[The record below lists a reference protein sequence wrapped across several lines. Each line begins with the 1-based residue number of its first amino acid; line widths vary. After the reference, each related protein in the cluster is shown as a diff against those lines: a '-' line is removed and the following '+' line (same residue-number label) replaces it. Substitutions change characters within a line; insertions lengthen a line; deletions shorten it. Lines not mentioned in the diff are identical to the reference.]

1 MRRAIETAPRD
12 GKVVLLEDDA
22 TGAFELA
29 RWSAEA
35 LAWVKENGELCKI
48 KPTYWH
54 ATRRDENPLPEGDA
68 NLLDGEAGSGSAS
81 ESPERPS
88 LLSFL
93 SRVKP
98 PSPVVA
104 PDVIAPRPAA
114 TPPPMNVAA
123 IKSEIA
129 PTRNSSL
136 DGGDDDLMGTK
147 PLSMRPKFGKKG
159 VEQAGLGLTESSL
172 GAAFPSTS
180 DRVESQSPF
189 VGSDSVP
196 PRSVAVPSAMNVKSE
211 IAKAQAGHGSAE
223 SSFAAAL
230 MAAFPSSSDRVESQS
245 RFVAPN
251 VVAPRPVAIPSPM
264 NVTAVKSQI
273 TPGKAPAGRGFAV
286 SSIAAAMI
294 AASLIGMYFYFRAEV
309 DTYVTQYVG
318 QRNIARIGT
327 SPRALQELDKVAPAP
342 APVRQQAEAN
352 GGSEQVLAAAAQ
364 KLPSNEVEDRGAL
377 TEERE
382 RNAALANELATA
394 RPEAD
399 AQAAQS
405 TKSGA
410 DAEQLKRAAEAASLE
425 LRQSL
430 QQEKERAEALTAELA
445 KARQE
450 IKVQAALSRTKS
462 EEAAQLKRMA
472 ESATIDLQ
480 QSVQQQRERAEALA
494 GELAKSRREIE
505 DATQLKRTA
514 DNETAGMQQSVQ
526 QERERA
532 EALAGELAK
541 ARRENEEA
549 AQLKRTAES
558 ATTDLQQSLQQQRER
573 AEALAVELAT
583 ARREIE
589 AQATLS
595 RTKSEEVAQLK
606 RTAESAPT
614 GLQQERDRAEAM
626 ARRNAE
632 AQAALSSNKDDE
644 ARRLKPALEAATTG
658 LQQSALQERD
668 KTGGPAAG
676 PKSTTGPVDARLP
689 FAPNDQ
695 TVKWRQAAAEQQAA
709 TVPKGE
715 ATRLLERANA
725 LLGEGN
731 IGAARVVLERA
742 AEIGSIQ
749 ATFRLAET
757 YDPLVLSIWRT
768 YGTRG
773 DATKAR
779 ELYAKAYDG
788 GIKAAKDRSDAL
800 QAAGLEAK

>member
-1 MRRAIETAPRD
+1 MRRALETAPRD
-12 GKVVLLEDDA
+12 GKVVILEDDA

-35 LAWVKENGELCKI
+35 LAWVKENGELSKI
-48 KPTYWH
+48 RPTYWH
-54 ATRRDENPLPEGDA
+54 ATRRDENLLQEGDV
-68 NLLDGEAGSGSAS
+68 NLLDGEAGSGGAS

-93 SRVKP
+93 GRVEP

-114 TPPPMNVAA
+114 TPPPMNVVA

-136 DGGDDDLMGTK
+136 DGGDDDSMGTK

-159 VEQAGLGLTESSL
+159 VEQAG
-172 GAAFPSTS
+172 
-180 DRVESQSPF
+180 
-189 VGSDSVP
+189 
-196 PRSVAVPSAMNVKSE
+196 
-211 IAKAQAGHGSAE
+211 HGSEE

-245 RFVAPN
+245 QFVAPN

-318 QRNIARIGT
+318 QRDIARIGT
-327 SPRALQELDKVAPAP
+327 SPRASQEADTVAPAP
-342 APVRQQAEAN
+342 AVRQQAEAN
-352 GGSEQVLAAAAQ
+352 GGREQILAAAGQELAA
-364 KLPSNEVEDRGAL
+364 NEVQYRGAL
-377 TEERE
+377 TEERD
-382 RNAALANELATA
+382 RSAALASELATA
-394 RPEAD
+394 RQEAD
-399 AQAAQS
+399 TQAALS
-405 TKSGA
+405 TKSGE
-410 DAEQLKRAAEAASLE
+410 DAEQLKRAAETASLE

-430 QQEKERAEALTAELA
+430 QQEKERAEALTGELA
-445 KARQE
+445 NARRE
-450 IKVQAALSRTKS
+450 IEAQAALSRTKS

-472 ESATIDLQ
+472 ESATTDLQ
-480 QSVQQQRERAEALA
+480 QSVQERERAEALA
-494 GELAKSRREIE
+494 GELAKARREIE
-505 DATQLKRTA
+505 EATQLKRTA
-514 DNETAGMQQSVQ
+514 DSETAGMQQSVQ
-526 QERERA
+526 QQRERA

-549 AQLKRTAES
+549 AQLKRMAES

-573 AEALAVELAT
+573 VEALTGELAK

-595 RTKSEEVAQLK
+595 RSKSEEAAQHK

-644 ARRLKPALEAATTG
+644 DRRLKPALEAATTG
-658 LQQSALQERD
+658 LQQSAQQERD

-676 PKSTTGPVDARLP
+676 PKSTAGPVDARLP

-695 TVKWRQAAAEQQAA
+695 TVKWRQAAAEQRAA
-709 TVPKGE
+709 AEPKGE
-715 ATRLLERANA
+715 AARLLERANA

>member
-1 MRRAIETAPRD
+1 MPS
-12 GKVVLLEDDA
+12 
-22 TGAFELA
+22 A
-29 RWSAEA
+29 R
-35 LAWVKENGELCKI
+35 N
-48 KPTYWH
+48 
-54 ATRRDENPLPEGDA
+54 
-68 NLLDGEAGSGSAS
+68 
-81 ESPERPS
+81 
-88 LLSFL
+88 
-93 SRVKP
+93 
-98 PSPVVA
+98 
-104 PDVIAPRPAA
+104 
-114 TPPPMNVAA
+114 
-123 IKSEIA
+123 
-129 PTRNSSL
+129 
-136 DGGDDDLMGTK
+136 
-147 PLSMRPKFGKKG
+147 
-159 VEQAGLGLTESSL
+159 
-172 GAAFPSTS
+172 
-180 DRVESQSPF
+180 VESEPAS
-189 VGSDSVP
+189 
-196 PRSVAVPSAMNVKSE
+196 R
-211 IAKAQAGHGSAE
+211 KAQWDYETAE

-230 MAAFPSSSDRVESQS
+230 VAAFSSSSDRIESQS
-245 RFVAPN
+245 PFVATN
-251 VVAPRPVAIPSPM
+251 VVAPRPVAIPSPI
-264 NVTAVKSQI
+264 NVTAVKAQI
-273 TPGKAPAGRGFAV
+273 TPDRAPAGRGFAV
-286 SSIAAAMI
+286 SLIAAAMI

-318 QRNIARIGT
+318 QRNIARTGM
-327 SPRALQELDKVAPAP
+327 SPRALQEIDKVALAP
-342 APVRQQAEAN
+342 AAVRQQAAAN

-364 KLPSNEVEDRGAL
+364 KLPSNEAEDRGAL

-382 RNAALANELATA
+382 RNASLTNELATA
-394 RPEAD
+394 RQEAD
-399 AQAAQS
+399 TQAAQS

-430 QQEKERAEALTAELA
+430 QQEKERAEALTGELA

-450 IKVQAALSRTKS
+450 IEVQAALSRTKS
-462 EEAAQLKRMA
+462 DEAAQLKRMA
-472 ESATIDLQ
+472 ESATTDLQ

-514 DNETAGMQQSVQ
+514 DSETAGMQQSVQ
-526 QERERA
+526 QQRERA

-549 AQLKRTAES
+549 VQLKRTAES

-595 RTKSEEVAQLK
+595 RTKSEETAQLK

-614 GLQQERDRAEAM
+614 GLQQERDRAEAK

-632 AQAALSSNKDDE
+632 AQAALSSNKNDE

-658 LQQSALQERD
+658 LQQSAQQELD

-676 PKSTTGPVDARLP
+676 PKSTVGPADARLP

-695 TVKWRQAAAEQQAA
+695 AVKSRQAAAEQQAA
-709 TVPKGE
+709 AVPKGE
-715 ATRLLERANA
+715 AARLLERANA

-768 YGTRG
+768 YGTQG

>member
-12 GKVVLLEDDA
+12 GKVVILEDDA

-35 LAWVKENGELCKI
+35 LAWVKENGELSKI
-48 KPTYWH
+48 RPTYWH
-54 ATRRDENPLPEGDA
+54 AMRRDENLLQEGDA
-68 NLLDGEAGSGSAS
+68 NLLDGEAGSAGAS

-88 LLSFL
+88 LLSYL
-93 SRVKP
+93 GRVEL
-98 PSPVVA
+98 PSLIGA
-104 PDVIAPRPAA
+104 PDVIALRPSA
-114 TPPPMNVAA
+114 TPSPTNVIA

-129 PTRNSSL
+129 PAKRH
-136 DGGDDDLMGTK
+136 
-147 PLSMRPKFGKKG
+147 
-159 VEQAGLGLTESSL
+159 
-172 GAAFPSTS
+172 
-180 DRVESQSPF
+180 
-189 VGSDSVP
+189 
-196 PRSVAVPSAMNVKSE
+196 SASR
-211 IAKAQAGHGSAE
+211 KAQWDHETAE

-230 MAAFPSSSDRVESQS
+230 VAAFHCSSDRIESQS
-245 RFVAPN
+245 PFVAPN

-318 QRNIARIGT
+318 QRDIARIGT
-327 SPRALQELDKVAPAP
+327 SPPASQEADT
-342 APVRQQAEAN
+342 Q
-352 GGSEQVLAAAAQ
+352 
-364 KLPSNEVEDRGAL
+364 
-377 TEERE
+377 
-382 RNAALANELATA
+382 AAL
-394 RPEAD
+394 
-399 AQAAQS
+399 S
-405 TKSGA
+405 TKSGE
-410 DAEQLKRAAEAASLE
+410 DAEQLKRAAETASLE

-430 QQEKERAEALTAELA
+430 QQEKERAEALTGELA
-445 KARQE
+445 KARRE
-450 IKVQAALSRTKS
+450 IEAQAALSRTKS
-462 EEAAQLKRMA
+462 EQAAQLKRTA
-472 ESATIDLQ
+472 ES
-480 QSVQQQRERAEALA
+480 
-494 GELAKSRREIE
+494 
-505 DATQLKRTA
+505 
-514 DNETAGMQQSVQ
+514 ETAGMQQSLQ
-526 QERERA
+526 QQREQA
-532 EALAGELAK
+532 EALAVELAK
-541 ARRENEEA
+541 ARRESEEA

-558 ATTDLQQSLQQQRER
+558 ETAGMQQSLQQQRER
-573 AEALAVELAT
+573 VEALTGELAT

-595 RTKSEEVAQLK
+595 RTKSEEAAQLK
-606 RTAESAPT
+606 QTAESAPT
-614 GLQQERDRAEAM
+614 GLQQERERAEAK
-626 ARRNAE
+626 ARRNVE
-632 AQAALSSNKDDE
+632 AQPALSSNKDDE
-644 ARRLKPALEAATTG
+644 AGRLKPAVEAATTG
-658 LQQSALQERD
+658 LQQSAQQERD
-668 KTGGPAAG
+668 KPGKPAAG
-676 PKSTTGPVDARLP
+676 PKSTAGPVDARLP
-689 FAPNDQ
+689 LAPNDQ
-695 TVKWRQAAAEQQAA
+695 TVKWRQGAAEQRAAAE
-709 TVPKGE
+709 PKGE
-715 ATRLLERANA
+715 AARLLERANA

>member
-12 GKVVLLEDDA
+12 GKVVILEDDV

-35 LAWVKENGELCKI
+35 LAWVKENGELSKI
-48 KPTYWH
+48 GPTYWH
-54 ATRRDENPLPEGDA
+54 AMRRDENLLQEGDA
-68 NLLDGEAGSGSAS
+68 NLLDGEAGSAGAS

-88 LLSFL
+88 LLSHL
-93 SRVKP
+93 GRVEL
-98 PSPVVA
+98 PSPIGA
-104 PDVIAPRPAA
+104 PDVVALRPSA
-114 TPPPMNVAA
+114 TPSPTNVIA

-129 PTRNSSL
+129 PAKRH
-136 DGGDDDLMGTK
+136 
-147 PLSMRPKFGKKG
+147 
-159 VEQAGLGLTESSL
+159 
-172 GAAFPSTS
+172 
-180 DRVESQSPF
+180 
-189 VGSDSVP
+189 
-196 PRSVAVPSAMNVKSE
+196 SASR
-211 IAKAQAGHGSAE
+211 KAQWDHETAE

-230 MAAFPSSSDRVESQS
+230 VAACSSSSDRVESQS
-245 RFVAPN
+245 PFVAPN

-273 TPGKAPAGRGFAV
+273 TPDRAPAGRGFAV
-286 SSIAAAMI
+286 SSTAAAMI

-318 QRNIARIGT
+318 QRDIARIGT
-327 SPRALQELDKVAPAP
+327 SPRASQKADTVAPAP
-342 APVRQQAEAN
+342 AVRQQAEAN
-352 GGSEQVLAAAAQ
+352 GNSEQILAAAGQEPAA
-364 KLPSNEVEDRGAL
+364 NEVQYRGAL

-394 RPEAD
+394 RQEAD
-399 AQAAQS
+399 TQAALS
-405 TKSGA
+405 TKSGK
-410 DAEQLKRAAEAASLE
+410 DAEQLKRAAETASLE

-430 QQEKERAEALTAELA
+430 QQEKERAEALTGELA
-445 KARQE
+445 KARRE
-450 IKVQAALSRTKS
+450 IEAQAALSRTKS

-472 ESATIDLQ
+472 ESATTDLQ
-480 QSVQQQRERAEALA
+480 QSVH
-494 GELAKSRREIE
+494 
-505 DATQLKRTA
+505 
-514 DNETAGMQQSVQ
+514 

-549 AQLKRTAES
+549 AQLKRMAES

-573 AEALAVELAT
+573 VEALTGELAK
-583 ARREIE
+583 ARRDIE

-595 RTKSEEVAQLK
+595 RTKSEEAAQLK
-606 RTAESAPT
+606 RTAETATT
-614 GLQQERDRAEAM
+614 GLQQERERAEAK
-626 ARRNAE
+626 ARRNVE
-632 AQAALSSNKDDE
+632 AQPALSSNKDDE
-644 ARRLKPALEAATTG
+644 AGRLKPAVEAATTG
-658 LQQSALQERD
+658 LQQSAQQEHD
-668 KTGGPAAG
+668 KPGKPAAG
-676 PKSTTGPVDARLP
+676 PKSTAGPVDARLP
-689 FAPNDQ
+689 LAPNDQ
-695 TVKWRQAAAEQQAA
+695 TVKVRQAAAEQRAAAEPQAA
-709 TVPKGE
+709 AEQRAAAEPKGE
-715 ATRLLERANA
+715 AARLLERANA

-773 DATKAR
+773 DATRAR